1 MSNKKVFIEPEKQDI
16 LTEQECDLINLLRT
30 FNPTQ
35 QDILHQMLYKDLFA
49 IAMEKGKVS
58 AGKK

>member
-1 MSNKKVFIEPEKQDI
+1 MSNKKVFIEPDKQDM
-16 LTEQECDLINLLRT
+16 LTEQECNLINLLRT

-35 QDILHQMLYKDLFA
+35 QEILHQMLYKDLFA